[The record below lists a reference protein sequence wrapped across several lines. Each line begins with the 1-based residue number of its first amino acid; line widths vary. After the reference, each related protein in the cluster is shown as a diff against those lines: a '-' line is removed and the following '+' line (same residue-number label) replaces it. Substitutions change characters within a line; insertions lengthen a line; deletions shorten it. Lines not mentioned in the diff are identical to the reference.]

1 MPCGIEGKGVTSLS
15 KELNRNMSIEEVLP
29 EFVDSFC
36 KTFECDSVEIEREEA
51 NRILEHLEAKFNDK
65 VQSVKNL
72 YN

>member
-1 MPCGIEGKGVTSLS
+1 
-15 KELNRNMSIEEVLP
+15 MSIEEVLP

-36 KTFECDSVEIEREEA
+36 KTFECDSVEIDREEA
-51 NRILEHLEAKFNDK
+51 NRILENLEAKFNDK

>member
-15 KELNRNMSIEEVLP
+15 KELNRNISIEEVLP

-36 KTFECDSVEIEREEA
+36 NTFDCDSVEIESEEA
-51 NRILEHLEAKFNDK
+51 NRILKNLEDKFNHK